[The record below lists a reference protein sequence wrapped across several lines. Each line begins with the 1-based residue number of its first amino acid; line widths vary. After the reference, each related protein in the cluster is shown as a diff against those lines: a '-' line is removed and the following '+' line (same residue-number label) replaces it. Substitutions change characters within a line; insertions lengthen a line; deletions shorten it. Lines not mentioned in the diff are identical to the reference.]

1 MELFRFGD
9 TVASSWYPLQYHW
22 HAPSEHTVDG
32 HLFDAELH
40 FVHTNTEG
48 QYAVLGVFFREEACA
63 YIIPA
68 VLNADGTVKTAEED
82 DDEKNAKCMED
93 RAVSDT
99 FFDSLTAFGENRE
112 PSFDFSLENV
122 DVQAFLD
129 DLNLNNFWSYNGSFT
144 TPPCTEGVRWT
155 VLHADVPISKDHMDA
170 LNSYHVD
177 NSEFA

>member
-1 MELFRFGD
+1 MSDGRTPVPIANHQNAIKADVDAGEATMELFRFGD

-68 VLNADGTVKTAEED
+68 VLNADGTVKT
-82 DDEKNAKCMED
+82 
-93 RAVSDT
+93 
-99 FFDSLTAFGENRE
+99 
-112 PSFDFSLENV
+112 P
-122 DVQAFLD
+122 
-129 DLNLNNFWSYNGSFT
+129 
-144 TPPCTEGVRWT
+144 
-155 VLHADVPISKDHMDA
+155 
-170 LNSYHVD
+170 
-177 NSEFA
+177 